1 MEGEGTATLSLRNYM
16 LTASLLFSLFTIF
29 TGYPI
34 YDASCVALETVRTW
48 LEEDADD
55 GKINADLVIWDRERC
70 FFSFLERER
79 MQNLP
84 CWIFLVVFT
93 GRVIFLRGGYLA
105 MVWHPILGREEIHLI
120 ALCNGNQISP
130 SCMGHLASMQAY

>member
-1 MEGEGTATLSLRNYM
+1 MEGEGTATRSLRNYT

-93 GRVIFLRGGYLA
+93 GRVIVLREGYLA
-105 MVWHPILGREEIHLI
+105 MVWHPI
-120 ALCNGNQISP
+120 
-130 SCMGHLASMQAY
+130 